1 MCGRYNFEKDIDD
14 AEMQKICEL
23 LDKKFAGSSKMEKL
37 KNGEIFPGDTAA
49 VLIANDSGNGS
60 PCLMEWGLPKWD
72 GKGLIIN
79 ARAETV
85 NEKPIFRELLKSW
98 RCLVPATGY
107 FEWEK
112 QEDSKDK
119 TKHLLKLGNS
129 KMLYMAGI
137 YNKIIDA
144 AGAEQQ
150 VFTILTTEANESVR
164 KIHDRMPL
172 ILEGEN
178 RKIWLGD
185 GILALKILKEKCKAE
200 LETA

>member
-23 LDKKFAGSSKMEKL
+23 LDKKFAGTTKLEKMKS
-37 KNGEIFPGDTAA
+37 GEIFPGDIAA

-60 PCLMEWGLPKWD
+60 PWLMEWGFPKWD

-85 NEKPIFRELLKSW
+85 DEKPMFRELLKSR

-112 QEDSKDK
+112 QEDSKEK
-119 TKHLLKLGNS
+119 IKHLLKLGNS

-137 YNKIIDA
+137 YNIIIDA
-144 AGAEQQ
+144 AGAEKQ
-150 VFTILTTEANESVR
+150 VFTILTTDANESVR

-172 ILEGEN
+172 IFEGEN

-185 GILALKILKEKCKAE
+185 GILALKLLKEKCKAE